1 MDQGKYTFS
10 TFLQSQCSLQQG
22 QLWNPPLHPR
32 TQRSPAWPR
41 GQQMATVN
49 STSLHPGET
58 PFAAYSEHRAACCQG
73 MRLVPPYMCFPSH
86 PPPSPQ
92 GSRLRRAAGTLSHSL
107 EVGILSETLPEG
119 RGRPA
124 CPR

>member
-1 MDQGKYTFS
+1 MKYFNFTPLNIYVFLDLLPGPGGNKW
-10 TFLQSQCSLQQG
+10 LQSIPPVSIPG
-22 QLWNPPLHPR
+22 KPPLQHI
-32 TQRSPAWPR
+32 
-41 GQQMATVN
+41 
-49 STSLHPGET
+49 H
-58 PFAAYSEHRAACCQG
+58 EHRAACCQG